1 MAPKTSSST
10 LSVPKVRARRTMSTL
25 MDVESFGTLSE
36 SFARYLGTSKF
47 IMQMSVFIFVWFAW
61 NTLTPK
67 GARFDAYPFQFMT
80 LLLSL
85 QASYAA
91 PLILLAQN
99 RQDDRDRSEAKI
111 DRARAAMGTA
121 VDAHI
126 ARELSDVRNRLND
139 LTLDL
144 SQQRSGKGSPKDVSK
159 RLDRIEAAL
168 ATLLAQSVVPS
179 AKTPTK
185 TPAKIGR

>member
-1 MAPKTSSST
+1 MAATTSSNT
-10 LSVPKVRARRTMSTL
+10 LSVPKVRTRRSFANL
-25 MDVESFGTLSE
+25 MDGEAFGTLSE
-36 SFARYLGTSKF
+36 SFARYMGTSKF
-47 IMQMSVFIFVWFAW
+47 IVQMSVFILVWFAW

-67 GARFDAYPFQFMT
+67 GLAFDPYTFTFLT

-111 DRARAAMGTA
+111 DRARSAKDTE
-121 VDAHI
+121 VNSHI

-144 SQQRSGKGSPKDVSK
+144 SQQRSGKGSAKDVSK
-159 RLDRIEAAL
+159 RLDRIEVAL
-168 ATLLAQSVVPS
+168 TTLLTQSAP
-179 AKTPTK
+179 PPQK
-185 TPAKIGR
+185 TPATVR

>member
-1 MAPKTSSST
+1 MGTMTSSNT
-10 LSVPKVRARRTMSTL
+10 LSVPKVRTRRFTTR
-25 MDVESFGTLSE
+25 MDGESFGTLSE
-36 SFARYLGTSKF
+36 NFARYMGTSKF
-47 IMQMSVFIFVWFAW
+47 IVQMSVFILVWFAW

-67 GARFDAYPFQFMT
+67 GLRFDPYTFTFLT

-111 DRARAAMGTA
+111 DRARSAMDTE
-121 VDAHI
+121 VNSHI

-159 RLDRIEAAL
+159 RLDRIELAL
-168 ATLLAQSVVPS
+168 TTLLAQSSP
-179 AKTPTK
+179 
-185 TPAKIGR
+185 PAPQKATVKAPLIKL

>member
-1 MAPKTSSST
+1 MATTTSSHT
-10 LSVPKVRARRTMSTL
+10 LSVPKVRTRRSFGAL
-25 MDVESFGTLSE
+25 MDGESFGTLSE
-36 SFARYLGTSKF
+36 SFARYMGTSKF
-47 IMQMSVFIFVWFAW
+47 IVQMSVFIGVWFVW

-67 GARFDAYPFQFMT
+67 GLRFDPYQFQFLT

-111 DRARAAMGTA
+111 DRARSAMDTE
-121 VDAHI
+121 VNSHI

-144 SQQRSGKGSPKDVSK
+144 SQQRSGKGSAKDVSK
-159 RLDRIEAAL
+159 RLDRIETAL
-168 ATLLAQSVVPS
+168 TTLLAHS
-179 AKTPTK
+179 APPPKK
-185 TPAKIGR
+185 TPATVR

>member
-1 MAPKTSSST
+1 MGPKTSSNT
-10 LSVPKVRARRTMSTL
+10 LSVPKVRARRTMATF
-25 MDVESFGTLSE
+25 MDGESFGTLSE
-36 SFARYLGTSKF
+36 RFARYMGTSKF
-47 IMQMSVFIFVWFAW
+47 IVQMSVFILVWFAW

-67 GARFDAYPFQFMT
+67 GFRFDPYTFTFLT

-111 DRARAAMGTA
+111 DRARAEMDTE
-121 VDAHI
+121 VNSHI

-139 LTLDL
+139 LTLDI

-159 RLDRIEAAL
+159 RLDRIETAIAAL
-168 ATLLAQSVVPS
+168 VAQSAP
-179 AKTPTK
+179 PT
-185 TPAKIGR
+185 AKIAVKAR